1 MFYCILVAMLMLFAG
16 GTFLQG
22 FLREHVLLLLAFWAV
37 CAWITILAALLAIFD
52 ILLLR
57 GAARAVRKR
66 LEAEYLMKE
75 KRRREEDG
83 ES

>member
-1 MFYCILVAMLMLFAG
+1 MFYSILAAMLMLFAG

-22 FLREHVLLLLAFWAV
+22 FLREHIFLLLIYWAV

-57 GAARAVRKR
+57 LAARAARKR
-66 LEAEYLMKE
+66 IEAEYLAE
-75 KRRREEDG
+75 QQRNRERE
-83 ES
+83 